1 MGRKRQRARKQAK
14 ETEGGSKKPRPLG
27 PEQQQQ
33 QQEEKPRMEQL
44 ESDDYFEVLGLS
56 RASATESE
64 IKRAYRKLAVQW
76 HPDKN
81 RSHAR
86 AEEYFKKIGEAYAV
100 LSDPEK
106 RKIYER
112 YGKEGLGGA
121 STGTGA
127 AAGNSDPFSGGYGD
141 HFGFHG
147 HPGFSSRHARDIF
160 EAFFSGGDPFEAFFG
175 GGGGT
180 RRSSRARG
188 NEWSG
193 SSPGFGFGGGGFGGL
208 GMMMMDSMFDDS
220 FGSGFGGGGGGYGG
234 FSQSVSSSSYT
245 DRDGHVVTKKTTTT
259 IDASGRSET
268 LTEEFR
274 NGHLVNS
281 ASSAS
286 NSRLADAGRRQ
297 LHLESIARPDGGIR
311 NGSSRNVTA
320 ETNAYEQQ
328 TPPRRLGSSRSRAR
342 F

>member
-1 MGRKRQRARKQAK
+1 MAGRKRQPVEKA
-14 ETEGGSKKPRPLG
+14 ETDRRSKKQRDSATN
-27 PEQQQQ
+27 QQQK
-33 QQEEKPRMEQL
+33 QEEKPRMEQL

-56 RASATESE
+56 RASATEAE

-112 YGKEGLGGA
+112 YGKEGLGGGSA
-121 STGTGA
+121 GSGA
-127 AAGNSDPFSGGYGD
+127 AAGDNDPYTRSYGD
-141 HFGFHG
+141 HFGFHE

-160 EAFFSGGDPFEAFFG
+160 EAFFSGRDPFEAFFG
-175 GGGGT
+175 GGGDT
-180 RRSSRARG
+180 RRSSRAHG
-188 NEWSG
+188 ADWGG
-193 SSPGFGFGGGGFGGL
+193 SSMGFSFGGFGGGGFGGL
-208 GMMMMDSMFDDS
+208 GSMMLDSVFDDD
-220 FGSGFGGGGGGYGG
+220 FGG
-234 FSQSVSSSSYT
+234 FSQSVSSSTYT

-259 IDASGRSET
+259 IDANGRSET

-281 ASSAS
+281 SAGG

-297 LHLESIARPDGGIR
+297 LHVESVSRSDRGNR
-311 NGSSRNVTA
+311 NGSSRHVTT

-328 TPPRRLGSSRSRAR
+328 TPPRCLGSSRSRAR

>member
-1 MGRKRQRARKQAK
+1 
-14 ETEGGSKKPRPLG
+14 
-27 PEQQQQ
+27 
-33 QQEEKPRMEQL
+33 MEQL

-56 RASATESE
+56 RTTATEAE

-112 YGKEGLGGA
+112 YGKEGLGA
-121 STGTGA
+121 S
-127 AAGNSDPFSGGYGD
+127 AGNGSPAGGSDPFGGSYGD
-141 HFGFHG
+141 PFGFHS
-147 HPGFSSRHARDIF
+147 HTGFSSRHARDIF
-160 EAFFSGGDPFEAFFG
+160 DAFFSGGDPFEAFFG
-175 GGGGT
+175 GGT

-188 NEWSG
+188 NEWGGISM
-193 SSPGFGFGGGGFGGL
+193 GFSFGGFGGL
-208 GMMMMDSMFDDS
+208 GSMMMMDSMFED
-220 FGSGFGGGGGGYGG
+220 GFGGGGGGFGG

-259 IDASGRSET
+259 IDANGRSET
-268 LTEEFR
+268 LMEEFR

-281 ASSAS
+281 SSS
-286 NSRLADAGRRQ
+286 STGNNRLADAGRRQ
-297 LHLESIARPDGGIR
+297 LHLESIPRSDEGNR
-311 NGSSRNVTA
+311 NGSRRHVTT
-320 ETNAYEQQ
+320 EVNAYEQQ
-328 TPPRRLGSSRSRAR
+328 AQPRRLDSSRSRAR